1 MLKNANQKK
10 EELKQRKIQEE
21 IERENEKKRRAEEKA
36 RKKRE
41 RELQELRTM
50 LNAEII
56 EKGET
61 QEGAVKHRF
70 TNEVGSYQPVPGGES
85 LRNLSVCAG
94 WSLGPVLNC
103 SRMLYR

>member
-1 MLKNANQKK
+1 MMEEALMMAQNKHAAVLKNANQKK

-21 IERENEKKRRAEEKA
+21 IEKEKEKKRKAEEKA

-41 RELQELRTM
+41 RELMELRKM
-50 LNAEII
+50 LSTEII

-70 TNEVGSYQPVPGGES
+70 TNSLGDFQAAPGG
-85 LRNLSVCAG
+85 N
-94 WSLGPVLNC
+94 
-103 SRMLYR
+103 